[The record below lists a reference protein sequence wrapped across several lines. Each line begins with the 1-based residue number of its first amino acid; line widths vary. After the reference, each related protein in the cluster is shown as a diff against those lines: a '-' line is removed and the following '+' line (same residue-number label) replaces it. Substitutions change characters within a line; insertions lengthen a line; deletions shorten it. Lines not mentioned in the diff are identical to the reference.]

1 MFIILKNRK
10 IFLSTKISK
19 VLIAIFSLMPTLFG
33 QEITPKTD
41 VLNIRPPL
49 LVKNEII
56 IDGYLDEDEWSKA
69 VSRSNFISY
78 LPVDGRPAEDDT
90 EIRIWYSS
98 SALYIGIIAHEIHG
112 EVRSTLA
119 DRDNLEND
127 DYILLFLDTYDDKRS
142 AFAFAV
148 NPLGQQGDGTIKDN
162 SSMSRKSSLTFKL
175 DDNPDYIFNSKG
187 RLSDD
192 GFIVEIEIPF
202 KSLRFKRVE
211 KQNWGFNVL
220 RRVQHSGYRST
231 LFNVKLGSVSFLAQS
246 GKLIDITGIDRE
258 KIFDINPELR
268 SALQRGPSPEKYKVL
283 SNDLLGL
290 NVRYGISSNIVLNG
304 TVNPDFSQIEADVA
318 QINYDPR
325 RSLFFPEKRPF
336 FLDGIEFFSSP
347 SRLIYTR
354 KIANPAAATKIAGKI
369 GSTNVGFISAADN
382 TGSSLA
388 HLDAAYV
395 NALRLKRDLSNQNH
409 IGLVYTDR
417 VHNDRSNR
425 VFALDGKFIAKDKYS
440 FRAQGGF
447 SVTNDNLESGV
458 LAPMWNIGANA
469 SGRKWSWAFATTGY
483 HGEFNPAVGF
493 VERANYVTV
502 TAGPTRRF
510 YGKAGALLEQVSLS
524 YKLVGNWNYNGFIS
538 NDKPDDRRMYPSFS
552 MQFRGGWRFTNF
564 TWIEYFGY
572 PEKFYTNYYIKSND
586 QFILYSGT
594 PELFNLGA
602 MFELTTPQLESFS
615 ASIKYGFGR
624 DPNYDEWAPG
634 DIYLIESKIKWNP
647 TDKFRFS
654 LRYNQQQNYR
664 PSDKSLVSE
673 SRTPRLKIEYQITS
687 AIFLRGVVQYT
698 SNFRDDLRD
707 NSRTEL
713 PIYLKDTND
722 DYIPALRK
730 TSNNIEAD
738 FLFSYRPKPGTLV
751 FLGYGSA
758 LTEPN
763 RFRFQSLQRQSDGFF
778 LKISYLFQT

>member
-1 MFIILKNRK
+1 M
-10 IFLSTKISK
+10 STKASK

-41 VLNIRPPL
+41 MLNIRPPL
-49 LVKNEII
+49 LEKNEII

-69 VSRSNFISY
+69 VSRSDFISY

-90 EIRIWYSS
+90 EIRIWYNS
-98 SALYIGIIAHEIHG
+98 SALYIGIIADEIHG

-268 SALQRGPSPEKYKVL
+268 SALQRGPSPEKYKVV

-290 NVRYGISSNIVLNG
+290 NIRYGISSNIVLNG

-369 GSTNVGFISAADN
+369 GSTNIGFISAADN

-388 HLDAAYV
+388 QLDAAYV

-417 VHNDRSNR
+417 VHNDWSNR

-502 TAGPTRRF
+502 TAGPTRRRT
-510 YGKAGALLEQVSLS
+510 S
-524 YKLVGNWNYNGFIS
+524 FI
-538 NDKPDDRRMYPSFS
+538 
-552 MQFRGGWRFTNF
+552 
-564 TWIEYFGY
+564 
-572 PEKFYTNYYIKSND
+572 
-586 QFILYSGT
+586 FI
-594 PELFNLGA
+594 
-602 MFELTTPQLESFS
+602 
-615 ASIKYGFGR
+615 
-624 DPNYDEWAPG
+624 
-634 DIYLIESKIKWNP
+634 
-647 TDKFRFS
+647 
-654 LRYNQQQNYR
+654 
-664 PSDKSLVSE
+664 
-673 SRTPRLKIEYQITS
+673 
-687 AIFLRGVVQYT
+687 
-698 SNFRDDLRD
+698 
-707 NSRTEL
+707 
-713 PIYLKDTND
+713 
-722 DYIPALRK
+722 
-730 TSNNIEAD
+730 
-738 FLFSYRPKPGTLV
+738 
-751 FLGYGSA
+751 
-758 LTEPN
+758 
-763 RFRFQSLQRQSDGFF
+763 
-778 LKISYLFQT
+778 

>member
-1 MFIILKNRK
+1 MK
-10 IFLSTKISK
+10 FLWLMVGSFLIVNGQQTNNNDYINISPPRLDDKK
-19 VLIAIFSLMPTLFG
+19 VI
-33 QEITPKTD
+33 
-41 VLNIRPPL
+41 V
-49 LVKNEII
+49 
-56 IDGYLDEDEWSKA
+56 DGHLDESVWTSA
-69 VSRSNFISY
+69 SSRSGFRSY

-90 EIRIWYSS
+90 EIRIWYSPT
-98 SALYIGIIAHEIHG
+98 ALYVGIIAHEIHG

-119 DRDNLEND
+119 DRDKLEND
-127 DYILLFLDTYDDKRS
+127 DYLILILDTYDDKRS
-142 AFAFAV
+142 AFAFVV
-148 NPLGQQGDGTIKDN
+148 NPLGQQGDGTITDN
-162 SSMSRKSSLTFKL
+162 TSMGRNSKPFRL
-175 DDNPDYIFNSKG
+175 DDNPDYVFNSRG
-187 RLSDD
+187 RLTKD
-192 GFIVEIEIPF
+192 GFIVEVEIPF
-202 KSLRFKRVE
+202 KSLRYQSE
-211 KQNWGFNVL
+211 NTQNWGFNVL
-220 RRVQHSGYRST
+220 RYIQHSGYTST
-231 LFNVKLGSVSFLAQS
+231 MFNTKLGVASFLAQS
-246 GKLIDITGIDRE
+246 AKLIDMTELARA
-258 KIFDINPELR
+258 KVFDIIPEIRGSLN
-268 SALQRGPSPEKYKVL
+268 RGPSPEKFGAET
-283 SNDLLGL
+283 NDPLGL
-290 NVRYGISSNIVLNG
+290 NLRYSLSSNIFMNATL
-304 TVNPDFSQIEADVA
+304 NPDFSQIEADVA

-325 RSLFFPEKRPF
+325 RSLFFPEKRTF
-336 FLDGIEFFSSP
+336 FLDGIEFFSAP

-354 KIANPAAATKIAGKI
+354 KIANPAAATKITGKI
-369 GSTNVGFISAADN
+369 GSTAVGLLSAADN

-395 NALRLKRDLSNQNH
+395 NALRLKRDISNQNH

-417 VHNDRSNR
+417 IHNDWSNR
-425 VFALDGKFIAKDKYS
+425 VFALDGKLIDKDKYS

-447 SVTNDNLESGV
+447 SVTNDSLESGV

-469 SGRKWSWAFATTGY
+469 SGRKWSWVFATTGY
-483 HGEFNPAVGF
+483 HGDFNPAVGF

-510 YGKAGALLEQVSLS
+510 YGKKGALLEQVSLS

-538 NDKPDDRRMYPSFS
+538 KDGPDDRRMYPSFY

-586 QFILYSGT
+586 QFILFSGT

-602 MFELTTPQLESFS
+602 MFELSTPQLESFS

-634 DIYLIESKIKWNP
+634 DIYLIESKIKWSP

-687 AIFLRGVVQYT
+687 AIFLRGVVQYR

-713 PIYLKDTND
+713 PIYFKDSNG
-722 DYIPALRK
+722 DYIPALKK

-751 FLGYGSA
+751 FFGYGSA
-758 LTEPN
+758 LTEPS
-763 RFRFQSLQRQSDGFF
+763 RFQFQSLQRKSDGFF
-778 LKISYLFQT
+778 MKISYLFQS